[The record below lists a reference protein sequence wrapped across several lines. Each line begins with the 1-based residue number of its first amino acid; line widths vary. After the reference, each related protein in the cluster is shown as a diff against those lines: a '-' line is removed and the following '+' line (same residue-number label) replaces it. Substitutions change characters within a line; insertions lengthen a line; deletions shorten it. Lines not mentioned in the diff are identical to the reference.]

1 MLGWGDDYAIHHKVR
16 EDVMLLYKLHGATLV
31 AAVVAFSASY
41 ACAEEFK
48 ARLSGFNEI
57 GSIPTTVTVTALGTA
72 APTSYTGAILTAA
85 TGTLSLDLDTKH
97 EVATYTLTYTGP
109 FSSAVQQAHIHFG
122 KSRDSGGIVVWL
134 CQTTAKPAPMS
145 VAAITPFC
153 DTNPT
158 PPTLTVSGTITAAN
172 VLAVAG
178 QNVPAGVFDAIAEA
192 ITSNTAYVN
201 IHTANF
207 PGGEIRGQLHHGD
220 FDDHHDHK

>member
-1 MLGWGDDYAIHHKVR
+1 MSRLR
-16 EDVMLLYKLHGATLV
+16 LLAASLIAGAMT
-31 AAVVAFSASY
+31 FSANCGY
-41 ACAEEFK
+41 ADEFS

-57 GSIPTTVTVTALGTA
+57 GSIPTTVTVTTLGAPA
-72 APTSYTGAILTAA
+72 ATSYTGAILTAA

-97 EVATYTLTYTGP
+97 EMATYTLTYTGP

-134 CQTTAKPAPMS
+134 CQTAAKPAPAS

-158 PPTLTVSGTITAAN
+158 PPMLTVSGMITAAN
-172 VLAVAG
+172 VLGVAG

-207 PGGEIRGQLHHGD
+207 PGGEIRGQIRSED
-220 FDDHHDHK
+220 REDQNDHHDNHDHHH